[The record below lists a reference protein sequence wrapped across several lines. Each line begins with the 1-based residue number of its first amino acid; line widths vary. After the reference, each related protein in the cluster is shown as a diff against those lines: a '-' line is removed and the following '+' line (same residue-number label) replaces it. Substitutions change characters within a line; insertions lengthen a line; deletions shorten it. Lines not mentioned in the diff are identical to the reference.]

1 MRFFVSSANSSV
13 SSDSGK
19 DGKPSLNGSG
29 QGHSLQSSLSGLPNL
44 TPSKTRKSCKY
55 MYLAIENKQK
65 FEVFNIHE
73 TLHKIQ
79 SMGVKK
85 LGQNQFSK
93 KKLIWLYIVLTAIH
107 KLSST
112 FVHWIGQIGKFME
125 IGIFFIPC
133 HWPNGM
139 AFFFVS
145 LNNMHLLFL
154 LCFYSENFRTQRKV
168 SNFNFHS
175 LYLWDSSILKFF
187 LVQILCLELVL
198 YL

>member
-93 KKLIWLYIVLTAIH
+93 KKINMVIHCTDSNTQTFITICSLDWTDWQIYGNWYIFYTVPLTQWH
-107 KLSST
+107 G
-112 FVHWIGQIGKFME
+112 F
-125 IGIFFIPC
+125 IFC
-133 HWPNGM
+133 
-139 AFFFVS
+139 
-145 LNNMHLLFL
+145 FL
-154 LCFYSENFRTQRKV
+154 E
-168 SNFNFHS
+168 
-175 LYLWDSSILKFF
+175 
-187 LVQILCLELVL
+187 
-198 YL
+198 

>member
-55 MYLAIENKQK
+55 IYLAIENKQK

-73 TLHKIQ
+73 ALHKMQ
-79 SMGVKK
+79 SMGVKIY
-85 LGQNQFSK
+85 GWNQFSK
-93 KKLIWLYIVLTAIH
+93 IFNMGTLTAIH

-112 FVHWIGQIGKFME
+112 FFHRIGQIGKFME
-125 IGIFFIPC
+125 IGTFFIPC
-133 HWPNGM
+133 YWPNGM
-139 AFFFVS
+139 ALFFVS
-145 LNNMHLLFL
+145 LNKMHLIFL
-154 LCFYSENFRTQRKV
+154 LCFYSENFRKQRKV
-168 SNFNFHS
+168 SNLIFTVYIFGTAQ
-175 LYLWDSSILKFF
+175 F
-187 LVQILCLELVL
+187 
-198 YL
+198 